1 MSPRS
6 ACDRLRDI
14 LDAVDKATTFGQRDR
29 DELATAAALYELI
42 VIGEAVNALPTD
54 VLADTSTA
62 FTRASETAA
71 LAGDTGRPGGR
82 GPSPVWVPPP
92 RHEPHD
98 PLRASRPGGP
108 GSRP

>member
-6 ACDRLRDI
+6 VCDRLRDI

-54 VLADTSTA
+54 VLADTSTVPKA
-62 FTRASETAA
+62 AIVGMRNLAAHEYHRVDDGFVWGTVDVDLPALRDATAA
-71 LAGDTGRPGGR
+71 ELNRLGC
-82 GPSPVWVPPP
+82 
-92 RHEPHD
+92 
-98 PLRASRPGGP
+98 
-108 GSRP
+108 